1 MTKKPEIRPA
11 RGAVKLKNKECLPKE
26 PEVQDKPIVVQGTE
40 SRPNEADSA
49 PSEEA
54 IRIVNELSKYKAEF
68 TSSMRAFNSLLNI
81 SILPEN
87 KSQADLTNE
96 QNVINKLIRDAM
108 NVDSLSPGEG
118 MLGLCILALR
128 QGLMLRDAG
137 NKLAYE
143 VHKLKTGTN
152 IDDTKEK
159 MRKFAEQ
166 NGLKINFEED

>member
-1 MTKKPEIRPA
+1 M
-11 RGAVKLKNKECLPKE
+11 
-26 PEVQDKPIVVQGTE
+26 VVQGVE
-40 SRPNEADSA
+40 SRPIETDNS

-54 IRIVNELSKYKAEF
+54 IKIVNELSKYKSEF

-87 KSQADLTNE
+87 KSQSDLNNE
-96 QNVINKLIRDAM
+96 QSVINKLIKDAI

-118 MLGLCILALR
+118 VLGLCILALR

-143 VHKLKTGTN
+143 VHKLKAGTN
-152 IDDTKEK
+152 IDDAKEK
-159 MRKFAEQ
+159 MIKLLLALMLFVV
-166 NGLKINFEED
+166 